1 MNSPTRRARKKMRY
15 SITFCFVSSM
25 CVSANCQAVVRGL
38 MYVFLYLRE
47 MIEVY
52 IEMIR
57 QTVIGYIIGRR
68 SEIVIRRAV
77 EETFYHV
84 VARRERKVR
93 SRTPQFLYNAIK
105 LLVYGIDTFPKF
117 SYIIGFH
124 ERRNSITFN
133 TNIKIST
140 KQ

>member
-1 MNSPTRRARKKMRY
+1 
-15 SITFCFVSSM
+15 
-25 CVSANCQAVVRGL
+25 
-38 MYVFLYLRE
+38 